1 MQIPPPP
8 NTEDERNHLRE
19 HFLEPETR
27 SGHFVS
33 AETKKLWKCMLDML
47 EEIDRVCR
55 KHGLRYFLMSG
66 TLIGAAR
73 HKGFIPWDDDLD
85 ICLPRPDW
93 EKLQKILPSELRPP
107 LFMQNAATDLGYSP
121 TFFKVRN
128 SATAAITPWWVE
140 HHLVANLGIFIDV
153 HSLDGIPS
161 SKFLQRAFTGFVHA
175 MLGASAARTGA
186 ADADRNWL
194 RRTFR
199 TILAKTVGPK
209 TMLWFLS
216 RMAALA
222 PYGKTAQCG
231 LTATYFGYLPHRGI
245 WPTEWFAESM
255 DADFEYLRV
264 KIPTKT
270 DEILTRSYGDWK
282 TPVKGGFSWHE
293 WMKFDTERNYKTVLI
308 EEFGYKPEE
317 FEPGA
322 KRIPLP
328 VSTPSVKQY
337 INSKDHH

>member
-1 MQIPPPP
+1 M
-8 NTEDERNHLRE
+8 TDAERRALRE
-19 HFLEPETR
+19 RFLEPETR

-107 LFMQNAATDLGYSP
+107 LFMQNAATDPGYSP

-140 HHLVANLGIFIDV
+140 RHLVANLGIFVDV
-153 HSLDGIPS
+153 HALDGIPS
-161 SKFLQRAFTGFVHA
+161 SKAMQKAFTTVVHA

-186 ADADRNWL
+186 ADPDRGRL
-194 RRTFR
+194 RRAVR
-199 TILAKTVGPK
+199 TLTGAAIGPR
-209 TMLWFLS
+209 TMLRILS
-216 RMAALA
+216 GMAALA
-222 PYGKTAQCG
+222 PFGKTKLCG

-245 WPTEWFAESM
+245 WPTEWFAESV
-255 DADFEYLRV
+255 DVDFEYLSAP
-264 KIPTKT
+264 IPAKT
-270 DEILTRSYGDWK
+270 DEILTRSYGDWR
-282 TPVKGGFSWHE
+282 TPVKGGFAWHE
-293 WMKFDTERNYKTVLI
+293 WMKFDTERDYKTVLI

-317 FEPGA
+317 FSSG
-322 KRIPLP
+322 
-328 VSTPSVKQY
+328 
-337 INSKDHH
+337 H